1 MKDIKTTFR
10 IGDIEYVHTM
20 GGKEALLSL
29 VAFASEAIENRDFNT
44 ALTVLRDAKELIK
57 DI

>member
-1 MKDIKTTFR
+1 VKDIKTTFR
-10 IGDIEYVHTM
+10 INDIEYVHTM

-29 VAFASEAIENRDFNT
+29 VAWASEAIENRDLNT